1 MQGTALLL
9 LTITITISMLL
20 NKNLEYLFDV
30 HNSAT
35 YEKKKINHMNDKFK
49 KTDNKIQ
56 NK

>member
-1 MQGTALLL
+1 
-9 LTITITISMLL
+9 MLL

-35 YEKKKINHMNDKFK
+35 YEKKKKINHMNDKFK

>member
-1 MQGTALLL
+1 
-9 LTITITISMLL
+9 MLL